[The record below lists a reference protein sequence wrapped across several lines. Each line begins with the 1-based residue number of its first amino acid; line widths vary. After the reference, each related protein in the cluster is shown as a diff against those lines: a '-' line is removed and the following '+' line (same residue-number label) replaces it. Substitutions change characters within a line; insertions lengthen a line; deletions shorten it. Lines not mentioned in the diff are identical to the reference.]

1 MATPTLTPS
10 QTTSAIA
17 LPQTASLSDVTS
29 TSLPFN
35 IYNDGTSPL
44 YSDDFITGAVDQV
57 AYTYKKLGGDV
68 LDLELTKENVFAS
81 YEESVLEYSYIL
93 NIHQAKNV
101 LGDMLGN
108 TTGTFNHDGNLINE
122 GSLSSSLGEF
132 GQSGHKHA
140 SLSYPSFR
148 FEYSK
153 KVGLGVGAAIGVG
166 GDETEYSASFDT
178 QDGVQDYDLQ
188 SIISSSA
195 ESSGLNYSGLVG
207 SNKITVK
214 QVFYKTP
221 HAMWRFFG
229 YYGGLNTV
237 GNMQN
242 YGQYAD
248 DSQFQIVPVWQNK
261 QQAMS
266 FEDSIYTRNSQ
277 YAFEL
282 KNNKLRLFP
291 NPTSNTISKMW
302 IKFTVKRDAWEEY
315 DDKKTGAE
323 GVNNMNTLPFANIP
337 YRNINSIG
345 KQWIRRFALSLSKET
360 LGQVRSKFG
369 SIPIPGESVSLNGDA
384 LITQAKEEQDKL
396 REELKT
402 VLDEMTYAKLAERDA
417 AIADSVN
424 KFQEKIPLPVFTG

>member
-35 IYNDGTSPL
+35 IYNDDTSPL

-132 GQSGHKHA
+132 GESGHKHA

-291 NPTSNTISKMW
+291 NPTPSTPSKMW

>member
-35 IYNDGTSPL
+35 IYNDDTSPL

-132 GQSGHKHA
+132 GESGHKHA

-178 QDGVQDYDLQ
+178 QDGVQ
-188 SIISSSA
+188 
-195 ESSGLNYSGLVG
+195 
-207 SNKITVK
+207 
-214 QVFYKTP
+214 
-221 HAMWRFFG
+221 
-229 YYGGLNTV
+229 
-237 GNMQN
+237 
-242 YGQYAD
+242 
-248 DSQFQIVPVWQNK
+248 
-261 QQAMS
+261 
-266 FEDSIYTRNSQ
+266 
-277 YAFEL
+277 
-282 KNNKLRLFP
+282 
-291 NPTSNTISKMW
+291 
-302 IKFTVKRDAWEEY
+302 
-315 DDKKTGAE
+315 
-323 GVNNMNTLPFANIP
+323 
-337 YRNINSIG
+337 
-345 KQWIRRFALSLSKET
+345 
-360 LGQVRSKFG
+360 
-369 SIPIPGESVSLNGDA
+369 
-384 LITQAKEEQDKL
+384 
-396 REELKT
+396 
-402 VLDEMTYAKLAERDA
+402 
-417 AIADSVN
+417 
-424 KFQEKIPLPVFTG
+424 

>member
-1 MATPTLTPS
+1 MATPTLTPA
-10 QTTSAIA
+10 QTTSAVT
-17 LPQTASLSDVTS
+17 LPQTASLTDIGT
-29 TSLPFN
+29 TTLPFN
-35 IYNDGTSPL
+35 IYNDGSSPL
-44 YSDDFITGAVDQV
+44 YSDDFVTGAVDQV

-108 TTGTFNHDGNLINE
+108 TTGTFDHDGNLINE

-132 GQSGHKHA
+132 GQDGHKHA
-140 SLSYPSFR
+140 SLSYPKFR
-148 FEYSK
+148 FEYTK
-153 KVGLGVGAAIGVG
+153 RAGLGIGASIGIG

-178 QDGVQDYDLQ
+178 KSGVQDYDLQ
-188 SIISSSA
+188 NIISSSA
-195 ESSGLNYSGLVG
+195 EGSGLDYSGLVG
-207 SNKITVK
+207 SNKITIK
-214 QVFYKTP
+214 QVYYKTP
-221 HAMWRFFG
+221 QAMWRFFG

-242 YGQYAD
+242 YGQWAD

-261 QQAMS
+261 LQNLGFQ
-266 FEDSIYTRNSQ
+266 DSIYTRNSQ
-277 YAFEL
+277 YSYEI
-282 KNNKLRLFP
+282 KNNKLRLMP
-291 NPTSNTISKMW
+291 NPTTVTPKKMW
-302 IKFTVKRDAWEEY
+302 IKFTVKKDSWEEY
-315 DDKKTGAE
+315 DDKKTGTE
-323 GVNNMNTLPFANIP
+323 GVNNMSTLPFANIP
-337 YRNINSIG
+337 YKNINSIG

-360 LGQVRSKFG
+360 LGQIRSKFG
-369 SIPIPGESVSLNGDA
+369 TIPIPGESVSLNGES
-384 LITQAKEEQDKL
+384 LISQSKEEQDKL

>member
-178 QDGVQDYDLQ
+178 EDGVQDYDLQ

-195 ESSGLNYSGLVG
+195 ESSGLDYSGLVG

>member
-35 IYNDGTSPL
+35 IYNDDTSPL

-132 GQSGHKHA
+132 GESGHKHA

-178 QDGVQDYDLQ
+178 EDGVQDYDLQ

-195 ESSGLNYSGLVG
+195 ESSGLDYSGLVG

-291 NPTSNTISKMW
+291 NPTSSTPSKMW

>member
-10 QTTSAIA
+10 QTTNAIA

-35 IYNDGTSPL
+35 IYNDDTSPL

-178 QDGVQDYDLQ
+178 EDGVQDYDLQ

-195 ESSGLNYSGLVG
+195 ESSGLDYSGLVG

-291 NPTSNTISKMW
+291 NPTSSTPSKMW